1 MSSSAEFYF
10 SANAKEVVQA
20 INGIQGRLRKL
31 EKAGTP
37 ATQVG
42 EKMGGGFN
50 MAAAAAG
57 TLRTALGAVGI
68 AGFAAGALKA
78 VGAIREFGA
87 SSISAAA
94 EMETYSTRFSTLLG
108 DAEQAEKH
116 ISGLTKYAAST
127 PFDMAGISKASA
139 TLLAFGVEARDS
151 MEVLRMLGDVA
162 AASGGD
168 LGELAR
174 IYGKVTTAGKM
185 DTADIN
191 QLADRGLNVRKLL
204 AERDAISVAEVK
216 KNISSGQY
224 GIADLRWAIEQAT
237 GEGGAFFRGAAN
249 LSNTFN
255 GVMSTLK
262 DNIEM
267 WKASLGEVVLPAL
280 SDMLKTGVQ
289 MVEKWGDPLKVAIVD
304 LGKGIRDAWRAAG
317 DMVDTLSSW
326 HPAIAA
332 VAEAASAAFEPFR
345 ELSRIREAEMRAE
358 KELAEL
364 SETEIYKTQEQL
376 AVERQLAH
384 EAQMRKDAEE
394 AAALAC
400 ERSAAAAKRE
410 REERKQMR
418 AELTKDRA
426 ARELAAA
433 NALFGSQ
440 KAEGMR
446 AELAHRYS
454 QATGGTWSGYGDFN
468 ESAMRA
474 AEDAAVKKNDS
485 AALAELKSLREYNA
499 LYQRT
504 LQAEIDENNRR
515 QAELD
520 KAREAEVY
528 AAELADAQ
536 ERGDLAAV
544 QRMESTASADRKYA
558 ELRAAGMS
566 HEEAANWAAGAAARE
581 YGAKRE
587 QGGPGEW
594 LRDDLAAI
602 GGGSVAMR
610 IPNAQL
616 AIQKQQLTALNLQ
629 TQLLE
634 RLVNK
639 PTAQQGIPVV
649 P

>member
-1 MSSSAEFYF
+1 MSSAAEFYF
-10 SANAKEVVQA
+10 SANAKEVVNA

-31 EKAGTP
+31 EKAGAP

-87 SSISAAA
+87 SSVAAAA
-94 EMETYSTRFSTLLG
+94 EMQTYSTRFSTLLG
-108 DAEQAEKH
+108 DTREAEQHLGK
-116 ISGLTKYAAST
+116 LTKYASET

-139 TLLAFGVEARDS
+139 TLLAFGVEAKDS

-191 QLADRGLNVRKLL
+191 QLADRGLNIRQLL
-204 AERDAISVAEVK
+204 ADRDGLSMDAVK
-216 KNISSGQY
+216 KNISSGAY

-237 GEGGAFFRGAAN
+237 GEGGAFFGGAAN
-249 LSNTFN
+249 LSKTFN
-255 GVMSTLK
+255 GLMSTLQ
-262 DNIEM
+262 DNVEM
-267 WKASLGEVVLPAL
+267 WKASLGEAVLPAL
-280 SDMLKTGVQ
+280 EDMLKTGIA
-289 MVEKWGDPLKVAIVD
+289 MVDKWGDPLKVAIID
-304 LGKGIRDAWRAAG
+304 LGRGILDAWRVAG
-317 DMVDTLSSW
+317 DMADTLSTW

-332 VAEAASAAFEPFR
+332 VTEAASAAFEPFR
-345 ELSRIREAEMRAE
+345 ELSRIRDEQMRAE

-376 AVERQLAH
+376 AIERQLAH

-400 ERSAAAAKRE
+400 ERAAAAAKRE

-418 AELTKDRA
+418 AELAKDRA
-426 ARELAAA
+426 ARETAAA

-440 KAEGMR
+440 NAEGMR
-446 AELAHRYS
+446 NELSYRYR
-454 QATGGTWSGYGDFN
+454 QATGQEWSGYGDFN
-468 ESAMRA
+468 EAAMRA

-499 LYQRT
+499 LYQQT

-520 KAREAEVY
+520 HAREAEVY
-528 AAELADAQ
+528 AAELADAR

-544 QRMESTASADRKYA
+544 QRMESEAAADRKYA
-558 ELRAAGMS
+558 ELRAVGMS

-587 QGGPGEW
+587 QSGPGEW

-602 GGGSVAMR
+602 GGGGAAIR

-616 AIQKQQLTALNLQ
+616 AIQKQQLSALNLQ
-629 TQLLE
+629 TELLK
-634 RLVNK
+634 RLVAK
-639 PTAQQGIPVV
+639 PSGMQGIPVV

>member
-1 MSSSAEFYF
+1 MSKAAEFYF
-10 SANAKEVVQA
+10 SANAKEVVNA

-31 EKAGTP
+31 EKAGAP
-37 ATQVG
+37 AMQVG
-42 EKMGGGFN
+42 QDMGSGFN
-50 MAAAAAG
+50 FAATAAG

-78 VGAIREFGA
+78 VSAVREFGA

-191 QLADRGLNVRKLL
+191 QLADRGLNVRKML
-204 AERDAISVAEVK
+204 AEREGISIEQVK
-216 KNISSGQY
+216 KNISGGEY
-224 GIADLRWAIEQAT
+224 GIADLRWVIEKAT

-249 LSNTFN
+249 LSETYKGLLNTLN
-255 GVMSTLK
+255 

-267 WKASLGEVVLPAL
+267 WKASLGGVVLPAL
-280 SDMLKTGVQ
+280 NDMLKVGIE
-289 MVEKWGDPLKVAIVD
+289 MVDKWGDPLKVAIID
-304 LGKGIRDAWRAAG
+304 LGKRIQKTGQFAADAAG
-317 DMVDTLSSW
+317 FLSSW

-332 VAEAASAAFEPFR
+332 VTEAASAALEPFR
-345 ELSRIREAEMRAE
+345 ELSRIRDEQMRAE

-376 AVERQLAH
+376 AIERQLAH
-384 EAQMRKDAEE
+384 EAQMHKDAEE

-440 KAEGMR
+440 NAEGMR
-446 AELAHRYS
+446 AELAHRYQ
-454 QATGGTWSGYGDFN
+454 QATGQTWSGFGDFN
-468 ESAMRA
+468 EAAMRA

-499 LYQRT
+499 LYQQT

-520 KAREAEVY
+520 HAREAEVY
-528 AAELADAQ
+528 AAELADAR

-544 QRMESTASADRKYA
+544 QRMESEAAADRKYA

-566 HEEAANWAAGAAARE
+566 HEEAANWAASAAARE
-581 YGAKRE
+581 HGAQRE

-602 GGGSVAMR
+602 GGGGAAMR

-629 TQLLE
+629 TKLLE

>member
-1 MSSSAEFYF
+1 MSSAAEFYF

-31 EKAGTP
+31 EQTGAP

-78 VGAIREFGA
+78 VGAVREFGA
-87 SSISAAA
+87 SSVAAAA

-108 DAEQAEKH
+108 DARAAEQH
-116 ISGLTKYAAST
+116 LGNLTKYAAET
-127 PFDMAGISKASA
+127 PFEMAGISNASA

-162 AASGGD
+162 AASGSD
-168 LGELAR
+168 LGELAS
-174 IYGKVTTAGKM
+174 IYGKVNTTGKM

-191 QLADRGLNVRKLL
+191 QLATRGLNLRQLL
-204 AERDAISVAEVK
+204 ADRDGLSMAEVQ
-216 KNISSGQY
+216 KNISSGAY
-224 GIADLRWAIEQAT
+224 GVEDLRWAIEKET
-237 GEGGAFFRGAAN
+237 SEGGAFFGGAAN
-249 LSNTFN
+249 LSKDFN
-255 GVMSTLK
+255 GLLSTLK
-262 DNIEM
+262 DNIKM
-267 WKASLGEVVLPAL
+267 FKADLGKVVLPAL
-280 SDMLKTGVQ
+280 KDMLKTGIA
-289 MVEKWGDPLKVAIVD
+289 MVEKWGDPLKEAIID
-304 LGKGIRDAWRAAG
+304 LGKRIRWCWQKAQELAKSLR
-317 DMVDTLSSW
+317 TW
-326 HPAIAA
+326 HPAIKA
-332 VAEAASAAFEPFR
+332 VSEATEWLLAPLR
-345 ELSRIREAEMRAE
+345 ELSRIREEEMRAE
-358 KELAEL
+358 KERAEYEKVKL
-364 SETEIYKTQEQL
+364 FKTQEQL
-376 AVERQLAH
+376 AMERQLAH
-384 EAQMRKDAEE
+384 EAQLRKDAEE
-394 AAALAC
+394 AAAEAC

-418 AELTKDRA
+418 AELAKDRA
-426 ARELAAA
+426 ARETATAD
-433 NALFGSQ
+433 ALFGSQ
-440 KAEGMR
+440 NAEGMR
-446 AELAHRYS
+446 NELKYRYR
-454 QATGGTWSGYGDFN
+454 QATGQDWSGYGDFS

-474 AEDAAVKKNDS
+474 AEDAAAKNNDA

-499 LYQRT
+499 LYQQT

-520 KAREAEVY
+520 KAREAEVF
-528 AAELADAQ
+528 ASELADAH
-536 ERGDLAAV
+536 ERGDMAAV
-544 QRMESTASADRKYA
+544 QRLESNAAADRKYE

-602 GGGSVAMR
+602 GGGGAAIR

-616 AIQKQQLTALNLQ
+616 AIQKQQLSALNLQ
-629 TQLLE
+629 TELLK
-634 RLVNK
+634 RLVAK
-639 PTAQQGIPVV
+639 PSGMQGIPVV

>member
-1 MSSSAEFYF
+1 MSKTAEFYF
-10 SANAKEVVQA
+10 SANAKEVVNA

-31 EKAGTP
+31 EKSGAP
-37 ATQVG
+37 AMQVG
-42 EKMGGGFN
+42 QQMGGGFN
-50 MAAAAAG
+50 FAAAAAG

-68 AGFAAGALKA
+68 ASFATGALKA
-78 VGAIREFGA
+78 VGAIRELGA
-87 SSISAAA
+87 SSVSAAA
-94 EMETYSTRFSTLLG
+94 EMQTYNTRFSTLLG
-108 DAEQAEKH
+108 DTRAAEQHLGK
-116 ISGLTKYAAST
+116 LTKYASET

-191 QLADRGLNVRKLL
+191 QLSDRGLNIRQLL
-204 AERDAISVAEVK
+204 ADRDGLSMDAVK
-216 KNISSGQY
+216 KNISSGAY

-237 GEGGAFFRGAAN
+237 GEGGAFFGGAAN
-249 LSNTFN
+249 LSKTFN
-255 GVMSTLK
+255 GLMSTLQ

-267 WKASLGEVVLPAL
+267 WKASLGDAVLPAL
-280 SDMLKTGVQ
+280 EDMLKTGIA
-289 MVEKWGDPLKVAIVD
+289 MVEKWGDPLKVAIID

-317 DMVDTLSSW
+317 DMADALSTW
-326 HPAIAA
+326 HPAIEA
-332 VAEAASAAFEPFR
+332 VTEAVREPFR
-345 ELSRIREAEMRAE
+345 ELSRIRDEQMRAE

-376 AVERQLAH
+376 AIERQLAH

-400 ERSAAAAKRE
+400 ERAAAAAKRE

-418 AELTKDRA
+418 AELAKDRA
-426 ARELAAA
+426 ARELSAA

-440 KAEGMR
+440 NAEGMR
-446 AELAHRYS
+446 NELRVRYQ
-454 QATGGTWSGYGDFN
+454 QATGQTWSGFGDFN
-468 ESAMRA
+468 EVAMRA

-499 LYQRT
+499 LYQAT

-520 KAREAEVY
+520 HAREAEVY
-528 AAELADAQ
+528 AAELADAR

-544 QRMESTASADRKYA
+544 QRMEATAAADRKYA
-558 ELRAAGMS
+558 ELRAVGMS

-594 LRDDLAAI
+594 MRDDLAAI
-602 GGGSVAMR
+602 GGGGAALR

-629 TQLLE
+629 TKLLE
-634 RLVNK
+634 RLVNN
-639 PTAQQGIPVV
+639 PTGLQGIPVV

>member
-1 MSSSAEFYF
+1 MSKTAEFYF

-31 EKAGTP
+31 EKSGAP
-37 ATQVG
+37 AMQVG
-42 EKMGGGFN
+42 QQMGGGFN
-50 MAAAAAG
+50 FAAAAAG

-68 AGFAAGALKA
+68 ASFATGALKA
-78 VGAIREFGA
+78 VGAIRELGA
-87 SSISAAA
+87 SSVSAAA
-94 EMETYSTRFSTLLG
+94 EMQTYNTRFSTLLG
-108 DAEQAEKH
+108 DTREAEQHLGK
-116 ISGLTKYAAST
+116 LTKYAAET
-127 PFDMAGISKASA
+127 PFEMAGISKASA

-191 QLADRGLNVRKLL
+191 QLADRGLNVRQLL

-224 GIADLRWAIEQAT
+224 GIADLRWALEQAT
-237 GEGGAFFRGAAN
+237 GEGGAFFGGAAN
-249 LSNTFN
+249 LSKTFN
-255 GVMSTLK
+255 GLMSTLQ

-289 MVEKWGDPLKVAIVD
+289 MVDKWGDPLKVAIVD
-304 LGKGIRDAWRAAG
+304 LGKGIRDAWRIAG
-317 DMVDTLSSW
+317 DMADALSTW
-326 HPAIAA
+326 HPAIEA
-332 VAEAASAAFEPFR
+332 VTEAAASALEPFR
-345 ELSRIREAEMRAE
+345 ELSRIREAQMRAE

-364 SETEIYKTQEQL
+364 SETEIFKTQEQL

-418 AELTKDRA
+418 AELAKDRA
-426 ARELAAA
+426 ARELSAA

-446 AELAHRYS
+446 NELSYRYR
-454 QATGGTWSGYGDFN
+454 QATGQEWSGYGDFN
-468 ESAMRA
+468 EAAMRA
-474 AEDAAVKKNDS
+474 AEDAAAKKNDS

-499 LYQRT
+499 LYQQT

-515 QAELD
+515 QAERD
-520 KAREAEVY
+520 KAREAEVF
-528 AAELADAQ
+528 AAELADAR
-536 ERGDLAAV
+536 ERGDFAAV
-544 QRMESTASADRKYA
+544 QRMEATAAADSKYA

-587 QGGPGEW
+587 QSGPGEW

-602 GGGSVAMR
+602 GGGGAAIR

-616 AIQKQQLTALNLQ
+616 AIQKQQLSALNLQ
-629 TQLLE
+629 TELLK
-634 RLVNK
+634 RLVAK
-639 PTAQQGIPVV
+639 PSGMQGIPVV

>member
-1 MSSSAEFYF
+1 MSSAAEFYF

-31 EKAGTP
+31 KKDGAP
-37 ATQVG
+37 AMQVG
-42 EKMGGGFN
+42 QQMGGGFN

-87 SSISAAA
+87 SSVAAAA
-94 EMETYSTRFSTLLG
+94 EMQTYSTRFTTLLG
-108 DAEQAEKH
+108 DTREADQHLGK
-116 ISGLTKYAAST
+116 LTKYAAET
-127 PFDMAGISKASA
+127 PFEMAGISKASA
-139 TLLAFGVEARDS
+139 TLLAFGVGAKDS

-174 IYGKVTTAGKM
+174 IYGKVNTAGKM

-191 QLADRGLNVRKLL
+191 QLADRGLNIRQLL
-204 AERDAISVAEVK
+204 ADRDALSMDAVK
-216 KNISSGQY
+216 KNISSGAY

-237 GEGGAFFRGAAN
+237 GEGGAFFGGAAN
-249 LSNTFN
+249 LSKTFD
-255 GVMSTLK
+255 GLVSTLN
-262 DNIEM
+262 DNINM
-267 WKASLGEVVLPAL
+267 FKASLGEVVLPAL
-280 SDMLKTGVQ
+280 SDMLKTGIA
-289 MVEKWGDPLKVAIVD
+289 MVDKWGDPMKTFIVD

-317 DMVDTLSSW
+317 DLSEALSAW

-332 VAEAASAAFEPFR
+332 VTEAAAAVLEPFR
-345 ELSRIREAEMRAE
+345 ELSRIREEQMRAE

-376 AVERQLAH
+376 AIERQLAH

-400 ERSAAAAKRE
+400 ERAAAAAKRE

-418 AELTKDRA
+418 TELAKDRA
-426 ARELAAA
+426 ARELSAA

-440 KAEGMR
+440 NAEGMR
-446 AELAHRYS
+446 NELRVRYQ
-454 QATGGTWSGYGDFN
+454 QATGHTWSGFGDFN
-468 ESAMRA
+468 EATMRA

-499 LYQRT
+499 LYQAT
-504 LQAEIDENNRR
+504 LQQEIDDNNRR

-520 KAREAEVY
+520 KAREAEVF
-528 AAELADAQ
+528 AAELADAR

-544 QRMESTASADRKYA
+544 QRLESTAAADRKYA

-566 HEEAANWAAGAAARE
+566 HEEAAQWAAGAAARE

-602 GGGSVAMR
+602 GGGGAALR

-629 TQLLE
+629 TKLLE

-639 PTAQQGIPVV
+639 PTGLQGIPVV